1 MSSGEKYMWLAL
13 DLAKKAV
20 GKTSP
25 NPLVGAVVVKEGEV
39 VGVGYHQKAGEP
51 HAEVYALEEAGEK
64 ARGAT
69 LYVNLEPCSY
79 HGKTPPCVDK
89 IVNMQIRKVVA
100 AHEDPN
106 PRVAGKGFAA
116 LHEKGIKVK
125 VGVLEKEARKI
136 NEAFIKY
143 MSTGLPFV
151 TLKIAATLD
160 GKTATRKGASRW
172 ITGEKSR
179 ELVHRL
185 RNQVDAILTGSGSIL
200 KDDPRLT
207 TRLLEGGRD
216 ACRVVVDSQARI
228 PLEAKILNL
237 NSSSSTIIAV
247 TEEAPADR
255 VELLRAKKNIEV
267 VVLPT
272 RADRVD
278 LRALMQE
285 LGRREIISLLVEGGG
300 ILNYA
305 LLQEGLVDKI
315 YYFIAPIIFGGQ
327 EAPTSFE
334 GEGIDLVNEA
344 WNIEDIEIKRYKEDL
359 LLVGY
364 VDYRLTVHK
373 SEKQGGRKV

>member
-1 MSSGEKYMWLAL
+1 MSSGEKYMWMAL

-25 NPLVGAVVVKEGEV
+25 NPLVGAVVVKEGEI
-39 VGVGYHQKAGEP
+39 VGVGYHQKSGGP

-64 ARGAT
+64 AQGAT

-89 IVNMQIRKVVA
+89 IASMQIRKVVA

-106 PRVAGKGFAA
+106 PKVAGKGFAV
-116 LHEKGIKVK
+116 LQEKGIKVK

-237 NSSSSTIIAV
+237 DSSSSTIIAV

-267 VVLPT
+267 MVLPSK
-272 RADRVD
+272 AGRVD
-278 LRALMQE
+278 LRALMQD
-285 LGRREIISLLVEGGG
+285 LGQREIVSLLVEGGG

-327 EAPTSFE
+327 KAPTSFE

-364 VDYRLTVHK
+364 V
-373 SEKQGGRKV
+373 GGRR